1 MNGFGGSFMR
11 AMLRALLAGMLL
23 GHPVLAFGQAA
34 APAPVPTAT
43 AAKPQPIRL
52 VRVVVKLADGEVW
65 ATEGM
70 AGLCG
75 ITFYTLQWDAS
86 HSEQRPERAA
96 AIMKEELEKAGLS
109 ETDGASLFDQTPA
122 NELQVAVSVTA
133 MKARLCGFED
143 QAGNRSL
150 AGTMTMSAEWQ
161 VYDPLRREVIAKAQT
176 TAVGEE
182 KERHL
187 DGPSRVFVAALR
199 ANTKALMAN
208 PAFRDAVLHSPRA
221 PNTGPAAADPAA
233 VRLDPISLIRSPGEV
248 RIADAVGS
256 VVTVFTGQAFGSAV
270 LVSSDGYMLT
280 NHHVVSDAKTV
291 RVKWSDGFEAPA
303 EVIRSDKARD
313 VALIKAEP
321 RGRSALKLNRT
332 TPPPGTTVFAVGTP
346 IDPKLQSTV
355 TRGVVSG
362 DRIINGFRFIQ
373 SDAPVTHG
381 NSGGP
386 LLNEKG
392 EVIGLTDWGLPSEGS
407 LLNFFIPIGDALDFL
422 ALKPAG

>member
-1 MNGFGGSFMR
+1 MK
-11 AMLRALLAGMLL
+11 AMLRTVLAVMLL
-23 GHPVLAFGQAA
+23 GHPVLAFGEPAA
-34 APAPVPTAT
+34 LAPVPAAM

-70 AGLCG
+70 TGLCG
-75 ITFYTLQWDAS
+75 MTVYKLQWDAS
-86 HSEQRPERAA
+86 HSELRPERAA
-96 AIMKEELEKAGLS
+96 AIFKGELEKAGLS
-109 ETDGASLFDQTPA
+109 DTSGASLFEDTPA
-122 NELQVAVSVTA
+122 NEFQVAVSVTA

-143 QAGNRSL
+143 DEGNRSV
-150 AGTMTMSAEWQ
+150 AGTMTMSTEWQ
-161 VYDPLRREVIAKAQT
+161 IYDPLRREVIAKVQT
-176 TAVGEE
+176 TASGEE

-187 DGPSRVFVAALR
+187 DGPDRVFVAALR
-199 ANTKALMAN
+199 ANAKALMSDT
-208 PAFRDAVLHSPRA
+208 AFREAVLQSPRPPA
-221 PNTGPAAADPAA
+221 AGPAAG
-233 VRLDPISLIRSPGEV
+233 RLDPILLVRSPGPIK
-248 RIADAVGS
+248 IADAVGS

-270 LVSSDGYMLT
+270 LVSADGYMLT
-280 NHHVVSDAKTV
+280 NQHVVSDAKTV

-313 VALIKAEP
+313 VALIKTEP
-321 RGRSALKLNRT
+321 RGRSALQLNPA

-392 EVIGLTDWGLPSEGS
+392 EVIGLTDWGLPVEGS